1 MNTLREEI
9 TALEVKLQIIT
20 DCKLFKFEIAAA
32 LDASATTE
40 NQRYAKYQMNY
51 ESFTSP
57 ELKDARLARIKYI
70 QAKIDEREEFIHSAN
85 NFLDEVAAE
94 CDEDAAEEEAAE
106 TERLSDLADELC
118 YTVDQIKEI
127 EEITGEIT
135 EVETYTNYDMTV
147 ISAEDGEYMVGTDE
161 EADEAWD
168 QSLDS
173 YLEDCIYPELPESV
187 RNYFDDDKWKS
198 DAKYDGR
205 GHSLSS
211 YDGNEHETSDL
222 ILFRTN

>member
-70 QAKIDEREEFIHSAN
+70 QAKIDEREELSKEAN
-85 NFLDEVAAE
+85 DFFD
-94 CDEDAAEEEAAE
+94 EEAAE